1 VRSFL
6 RSDGKRGRFLSR
18 GVSLRW
24 LFVVAVLVAV
34 VATGVGFAAALAIT
48 PKSLTVHTAASA
60 VPISMCTLTSSADSY
75 VAEDDDS
82 NFGSATAVHV
92 RSYQTVLIVIPTNRN
107 RRGFVRFDVASCA
120 IPAAAAVKSATLSIF
135 LNSAP
140 NQNRTWNVHRV
151 TGSWTESGVTWSNQ
165 PATAV
170 TASATIATGTT
181 SNVTRQANVLA
192 DVASFVSGSQT
203 NNGWRFA
210 DLVENSSTER
220 LGQFRSREHATTSQR
235 PQLEITYYP

>member
-1 VRSFL
+1 V
-6 RSDGKRGRFLSR
+6 
-18 GVSLRW
+18 RW
-24 LFVVAVLVAV
+24 LLLVAVCVAV

-60 VPISMCTLTSSADSY
+60 VPISTCTLTSSADSY

-107 RRGFVRFDVASCA
+107 RRGLVKFDIASCA
-120 IPAAAAVKSATLSIF
+120 IPSAAAVKSANLTIF

-181 SNVTRQANVLA
+181 SNVTREANVLA

-235 PQLEITYYP
+235 PQLVITYYP